1 MKEEG
6 VYYYLV
12 ENASG
17 RKFHGSLEPPLGSS
31 GSKSRHATGS
41 EIPPSPA
48 GLGGDTSIETGNG
61 SAAEDKVATTI
72 SPLDF
77 GSELESTAVESMDG
91 DGEPVLMADVPD
103 NMVESSVTLV
113 SVDEDS
119 NKDEVLSNEY
129 PVKKTVKRRY
139 ESGTTSIP
147 GAPSFLYHFDFV
159 NFD

>member
-1 MKEEG
+1 M
-6 VYYYLV
+6 
-12 ENASG
+12 
-17 RKFHGSLEPPLGSS
+17 
-31 GSKSRHATGS
+31 
-41 EIPPSPA
+41 
-48 GLGGDTSIETGNG
+48 
-61 SAAEDKVATTI
+61 ATTI

-147 GAPSFLYHFDFV
+147 GAPSSLYHFDFV